1 MFYGVLGVRNN
12 RIFRGIEW
20 DASDVWS
27 FERFCVTL
35 WALMENSLVI
45 IRYVFSCLIMIG
57 ALFKEFP
64 LFEHSFW
71 DALVLFHLF

>member
-1 MFYGVLGVRNN
+1 
-12 RIFRGIEW
+12 
-20 DASDVWS
+20 
-27 FERFCVTL
+27 
-35 WALMENSLVI
+35 MENSLVI